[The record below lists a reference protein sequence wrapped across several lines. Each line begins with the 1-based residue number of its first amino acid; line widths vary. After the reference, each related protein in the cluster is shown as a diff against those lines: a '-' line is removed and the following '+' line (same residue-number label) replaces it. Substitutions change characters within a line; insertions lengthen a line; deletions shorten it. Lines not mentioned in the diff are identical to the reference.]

1 MKRRLSNEELRKRV
15 RLLEKEA
22 EKLGQIKVKLQ
33 ESEARFRDIADN
45 ALEWIW
51 EVDTTGKYT
60 YSSPVVK
67 KILGYEPEEVL
78 GKFFFDFFH
87 PDEKKRLMKA
97 TNKAFEHKKSFR
109 KFINRNVC
117 KDGKTVVVLSTSGVP
132 LFDAEGNF
140 IGYRGADMDITDQYI
155 AEKKLRVSEEHL
167 RSLMESAS
175 GFAIYRLVYDKESP
189 HSLKVIFVSP
199 SIKDIFSISEPIEF
213 KAWFD
218 NIHPDDVSRL
228 TEANKRAFKTN
239 RFNEEFRTYNKKKG
253 EWRWV
258 HAISTGG
265 INKNGWNRYVN
276 GILIDIT
283 ERKVSEEA
291 LKSKEK
297 ELENKASKLE
307 DINTA
312 LNVLLEKRKAD
323 QIELEEKILLNVE
336 SLIKPFLEKLRQGN
350 LDERKKNVLNIIQ
363 TNLDEIISPFIRNL
377 SSIHYNLTPK
387 EIQIVSF
394 IRQGFTNKEI
404 ADILFLSV
412 KTVEF
417 HRDNIRKK
425 LRIKN
430 KKINLTSYLLSM
442 D

>member
-1 MKRRLSNEELRKRV
+1 MKRKLSYEELQKRV
-15 RLLEKEA
+15 RLLEKEN
-22 EKLGQIKVKLQ
+22 ETLGRIKTQLQ

-51 EVDTTGKYT
+51 QVDTSGKYT

-78 GKFFFDFFH
+78 GKYYFDFFH

-97 TNKAFEHKKSFR
+97 ATMAFEHKKSFR

-117 KDGKTVVVLSTSGVP
+117 KDGKALVVLSTRGVP

-140 IGYRGADMDITDQYI
+140 IGYRGADMNTTDQYI
-155 AEKKLRVSEEHL
+155 AEKKLQESEEHF

-175 GFAIYRLVYDKESP
+175 GFAIYRLVYDKVSP
-189 HSLKVIFVSP
+189 HSLRVIFASP
-199 SIKDIFSISEPIEF
+199 SIKGIFGIPDPMKFES
-213 KAWFD
+213 WFE

-228 TEANKRAFKTN
+228 TEANKRAFETN
-239 RFNEEFRTYNKKKG
+239 SFNEEFRTYNEKKG

-265 INKNGWNRYVN
+265 VNKKGWNRYVN

-297 ELENKASKLE
+297 ELETKACKLK

-312 LNVLLEKRKAD
+312 LNVLLEKRKVD
-323 QIELEEKILLNVE
+323 QIELEEKIILNVE
-336 SLIKPFLEKLRQGN
+336 SLIKPYLDKLRQGN
-350 LDERKKNVLNIIQ
+350 LDERKKSILNIIQ
-363 TNLDEIISPFIRNL
+363 TNLDEIISPFTRNL
-377 SSIHYNLTPK
+377 SSRLYNLTPK
-387 EIQIVSF
+387 EIQIANF
-394 IRQGFTNKEI
+394 IRQGITNKEI

-425 LRIKN
+425 LGIKN
-430 KKINLTSYLLSM
+430 KKINLTSYLLSI

>member
-1 MKRRLSNEELRKRV
+1 MKRKLSYEELQKRV
-15 RLLEKEA
+15 RLLEKEN
-22 EKLGQIKVKLQ
+22 EKLGRIWTQLQ

-51 EVDTTGKYT
+51 QVDTSGKYT

-78 GKFFFDFFH
+78 GKYYFDFFH

-97 TNKAFEHKKSFR
+97 ATMAFEHKKSFR

-117 KDGKTVVVLSTSGVP
+117 KDGKTLVVLSTSGVP

-140 IGYRGADMDITDQYI
+140 MGYRGADMDITNQYM
-155 AEKKLRVSEEHL
+155 AEKKLQESEEHF

-175 GFAIYRLVYDKESP
+175 GFAIYRLVYDNVSP
-189 HSLKVIFVSP
+189 HSLRVIFASP
-199 SIKDIFSISEPIEF
+199 SIKDIFGIPDPMKFES
-213 KAWFD
+213 WFEY
-218 NIHPDDVSRL
+218 IHPDDVRGL
-228 TEANKRAFKTN
+228 VEANKRAFETN
-239 RFNEEFRTYNKKKG
+239 LFNEEFRTYNEKKG

-265 INKNGWNRYVN
+265 VNKKGWNRYVN

-297 ELENKASKLE
+297 ELETKASKLE
-307 DINTA
+307 EVNTA
-312 LNVLLEKRKAD
+312 LNVLLEKRKVD
-323 QIELEEKILLNVE
+323 QIQLEEKIVLNVE
-336 SLIKPFLEKLRQGN
+336 SLIKPYLDKLQQSS
-350 LDERKKNVLNIIQ
+350 LDERKKNILNIIQ
-363 TNLDEIISPFIRNL
+363 TNLDEITSSFALNL
-377 SSIHYNLTPK
+377 SSGYRKLTPK
-387 EIQIVSF
+387 EIQIANF
-394 IRQGFTNKEI
+394 IKQGKISKEI
-404 ADILFLSV
+404 ADILCLSV

-425 LRIKN
+425 LGIKN
-430 KKINLTSYLLSM
+430 KKINLQSYLSFI

>member
-1 MKRRLSNEELRKRV
+1 MKRKLSYEELQKRV
-15 RLLEKEA
+15 RLLEKET
-22 EKLGQIKVKLQ
+22 EELGQIKVKLE

-51 EVDTTGKYT
+51 QVDTTGKYT

-78 GKFFFDFFH
+78 GNFFFDFFH

-97 TNKAFEHKKSFR
+97 TYKAFEYKRSFR

-140 IGYRGADMDITDQYI
+140 MGYRGADMDITDQYI

-175 GFAIYRLVYDKESP
+175 GFAVYRLVYDKESP

-199 SIKDIFSISEPIEF
+199 SINDIFGIPDPMKFES
-213 KAWFD
+213 WFE

-228 TEANKRAFKTN
+228 TEANKRAFETK
-239 RFNEEFRTYNKKKG
+239 RFNEEFRTYNEKKG

-265 INKNGWNRYVN
+265 TNKNGWNRYVN

-283 ERKVSEEA
+283 GRKASEEA

-297 ELENKASKLE
+297 ELETRASKLE
-307 DINTA
+307 ELNVA
-312 LNVLLEKRKAD
+312 LNVLLEKRKTD
-323 QIELEEKILLNVE
+323 QSELEEKIILNVE
-336 SLIKPFLEKLRQGN
+336 SLIKPYLDKLRHGN
-350 LDERKKNVLNIIQ
+350 LDERKKNILNIIQ
-363 TNLDEIISPFIRNL
+363 TNLDEIISPFTRYL

-387 EIQIVSF
+387 EIQIANF
-394 IRQGFTNKEI
+394 IRQGITNKEI
-404 ADILFLSV
+404 AEILFLSI

-425 LRIKN
+425 LGIRN
-430 KKINLTSYLLSM
+430 KKINLASFLLSI

>member
-1 MKRRLSNEELRKRV
+1 MKRKLSYEELQKRV
-15 RLLEKEA
+15 RLLEKEN
-22 EKLGQIKVKLQ
+22 EKLGRIKTQLQ

-51 EVDTTGKYT
+51 QVDTSGKYT

-78 GKFFFDFFH
+78 GKYYFDFFH

-97 TNKAFEHKKSFR
+97 ATIAFEHKKSFR

-117 KDGKTVVVLSTSGVP
+117 KDGKTLVVLSTSGVP

-140 IGYRGADMDITDQYI
+140 IGYRGADMNTTDQYI
-155 AEKKLRVSEEHL
+155 AEKKLQESEEHL

-175 GFAIYRLVYDKESP
+175 GFAIYRLVYDNVSP
-189 HSLKVIFVSP
+189 HSLRVIFASP
-199 SIKDIFSISEPIEF
+199 SIKDIFGIPDPMKFES
-213 KAWFD
+213 WFE

-228 TEANKRAFKTN
+228 TEANKRAFETN
-239 RFNEEFRTYNKKKG
+239 SFNEEFRTYNEKKG

-265 INKNGWNRYVN
+265 VNKKGWNRYVN

-297 ELENKASKLE
+297 ELETKAGKLE

-312 LNVLLEKRKAD
+312 LNVLLEKRKVD
-323 QIELEEKILLNVE
+323 QIELEEKIILNVE
-336 SLIKPFLEKLRQGN
+336 SLIKPYLDKLRQGN
-350 LDERKKNVLNIIQ
+350 LDERKKSILNIIQ
-363 TNLDEIISPFIRNL
+363 TNLDEIISPFTRNL
-377 SSIHYNLTPK
+377 SSINYSLTAK
-387 EIQIVSF
+387 EIQIANF
-394 IRQGFTNKEI
+394 IRQGITNKEI

-425 LRIKN
+425 LGIKN
-430 KKINLTSYLLSM
+430 KKINLASHLLSIN
-442 D
+442 

>member
-1 MKRRLSNEELRKRV
+1 MKRKLSYEELQKRV
-15 RLLEKEA
+15 RLLEKEN
-22 EKLGQIKVKLQ
+22 ETLGRIKTQLQ

-51 EVDTTGKYT
+51 QVDTSGKYT

-78 GKFFFDFFH
+78 GKYYFDFFH

-97 TNKAFEHKKSFR
+97 ATMAFEHKKSFR
-109 KFINRNVC
+109 KFINRNLC
-117 KDGKTVVVLSTSGVP
+117 KDGKALVVLSTSGVP

-140 IGYRGADMDITDQYI
+140 IGYRGADMNITDQYI
-155 AEKKLRVSEEHL
+155 AEKKLQESEEHF

-175 GFAIYRLVYDKESP
+175 GFAIYRLVYDKVSP
-189 HSLKVIFVSP
+189 HSLRVIFASP
-199 SIKDIFSISEPIEF
+199 SIKGIFGIPDPMKFES
-213 KAWFD
+213 WFE

-228 TEANKRAFKTN
+228 TEANKRAFETN
-239 RFNEEFRTYNKKKG
+239 SFNEEFRTYNEKKG

-265 INKNGWNRYVN
+265 VNKKGWNRYVN

-297 ELENKASKLE
+297 ELETKACKLK

-312 LNVLLEKRKAD
+312 LNVLLEKRKVD
-323 QIELEEKILLNVE
+323 QIELEEKIILNVE
-336 SLIKPFLEKLRQGN
+336 SLIKPYLDKLRQGN
-350 LDERKKNVLNIIQ
+350 LDERKKSILNIIQ
-363 TNLDEIISPFIRNL
+363 TNLDEIISPFTRNL
-377 SSIHYNLTPK
+377 SSRLYNLTPK
-387 EIQIVSF
+387 EIQIANF
-394 IRQGFTNKEI
+394 IRQGITNKEI

-425 LRIKN
+425 LGIKN
-430 KKINLTSYLLSM
+430 KKINLTSYLLSI

>member
-1 MKRRLSNEELRKRV
+1 MKRKLSYEELQKRV
-15 RLLEKEA
+15 RLLEKENQ
-22 EKLGQIKVKLQ
+22 KLGRIWTQLQ

-51 EVDTTGKYT
+51 QVDTSGKYT

-78 GKFFFDFFH
+78 GKYYFDFFH

-97 TNKAFEHKKSFR
+97 ATMAFEHKKSFR
-109 KFINRNVC
+109 KFINRNLC
-117 KDGKTVVVLSTSGVP
+117 KDGKTLVVLSTSGVP

-140 IGYRGADMDITDQYI
+140 MGYRGADMDITNQYM
-155 AEKKLRVSEEHL
+155 AEKKLQESEEHF

-175 GFAIYRLVYDKESP
+175 GFAIYRLVYDNVSP
-189 HSLKVIFVSP
+189 HSLRVIFASP
-199 SIKDIFSISEPIEF
+199 SIKDIFGIPDPMKFES
-213 KAWFD
+213 WFEY
-218 NIHPDDVSRL
+218 IHPDDMSRL
-228 TEANKRAFKTN
+228 VEANKRAFETN
-239 RFNEEFRTYNKKKG
+239 LFNEEFRTYNEKKG

-265 INKNGWNRYVN
+265 VNKKGWNRYVN

-297 ELENKASKLE
+297 ELETKASKLE
-307 DINTA
+307 EVNTA
-312 LNVLLEKRKAD
+312 LNVLLEKRKVD
-323 QIELEEKILLNVE
+323 QNEVEEKIILNVE
-336 SLIKPFLEKLRQGN
+336 SLIKPYLDKLRQGN
-350 LDERKKNVLNIIQ
+350 LDERKENILNTIQ
-363 TNLDEIISPFIRNL
+363 TNLDEIISPFARNL
-377 SSIHYNLTPK
+377 SSRHYNLTPK
-387 EIQIVSF
+387 EIQIANF
-394 IRQGFTNKEI
+394 IRQGITNKEI

-417 HRDNIRKK
+417 HRDNIRRK
-425 LRIKN
+425 LGIKN
-430 KKINLTSYLLSM
+430 KKINLTSYLLSI

>member
-1 MKRRLSNEELRKRV
+1 MKRKLSYEELQKRV
-15 RLLEKEA
+15 RLLEKEN
-22 EKLGQIKVKLQ
+22 EKLGRIWTQLQ

-51 EVDTTGKYT
+51 QVDTSGKYT

-78 GKFFFDFFH
+78 GKYYFDFFH

-97 TNKAFEHKKSFR
+97 ATMAFEHKKSFR
-109 KFINRNVC
+109 KFINRNLC
-117 KDGKTVVVLSTSGVP
+117 KDGKTLVVLSTSGVP

-140 IGYRGADMDITDQYI
+140 MGYRGADMDITNQYM
-155 AEKKLRVSEEHL
+155 AEKKLQESEEHF

-175 GFAIYRLVYDKESP
+175 GFAIYRLVYDNVSP
-189 HSLKVIFVSP
+189 HSLRVIFASP
-199 SIKDIFSISEPIEF
+199 SIKDIFGIPDPMKFES
-213 KAWFD
+213 WFEY
-218 NIHPDDVSRL
+218 IHPDDVRGL
-228 TEANKRAFKTN
+228 VEANKRAFETN
-239 RFNEEFRTYNKKKG
+239 LFNEEFRTYNEKKG

-265 INKNGWNRYVN
+265 VNKKGWNRYVN

-297 ELENKASKLE
+297 ELETKASKLE
-307 DINTA
+307 EVNTA
-312 LNVLLEKRKAD
+312 LNVLLEKRKVD
-323 QIELEEKILLNVE
+323 QNEVEEKIILNVE
-336 SLIKPFLEKLRQGN
+336 SLIKPYLDKLRQGN
-350 LDERKKNVLNIIQ
+350 LDERKENILNTIQ
-363 TNLDEIISPFIRNL
+363 TNLDEIISPFARNL
-377 SSIHYNLTPK
+377 SSRHYNLTPK
-387 EIQIVSF
+387 EIQIANF
-394 IRQGFTNKEI
+394 IRQGITNKEI

-417 HRDNIRKK
+417 HRDNIRRK
-425 LRIKN
+425 LGIKN
-430 KKINLTSYLLSM
+430 KKINLTSYLLSI

>member
-1 MKRRLSNEELRKRV
+1 MKRKLSFEELQQRV
-15 RLLEKEA
+15 RFLEKEA
-22 EKLGQIKVKLQ
+22 EKLGRIKTELQ

-45 ALEWIW
+45 AMEWIW
-51 EVDTTGKYT
+51 QVDTTGKYT

-78 GKFFFDFFH
+78 GKYFFDFFH
-87 PDEKKRLMKA
+87 PDEKKKLMKA
-97 TNKAFEHKKSFR
+97 TTKAFEHKKSFR
-109 KFINRNVC
+109 KFTNQNLC
-117 KDGKTVVVLSTSGVP
+117 KDGKTLVVLSTSGVP

-155 AEKKLRVSEEHL
+155 AEKKLQVSEEHL

-175 GFAIYRLVYDKESP
+175 GFAIYRLVYDKVSP
-189 HSLKVIFVSP
+189 HSLRVIFVSP
-199 SIKDIFSISEPIEF
+199 SIKGIFGIPDPMKF
-213 KAWFD
+213 KSWFE
-218 NIHPDDVSRL
+218 NIHPDDVNRL
-228 TEANKRAFKTN
+228 TEANKRAFETN
-239 RFNEEFRTYNKKKG
+239 RFNEEFRTYNEKKG

-258 HAISTGG
+258 QGISTGG
-265 INKNGWNRYVN
+265 VNKKGWNRHVN

-291 LKSKEK
+291 LKSKER
-297 ELENKASKLE
+297 ELETKANKLE

-312 LNVLLEKRKAD
+312 LNVLLEKRKVD
-323 QIELEEKILLNVE
+323 QIELEEKIVLNVE
-336 SLIKPFLEKLRQGN
+336 NLIKPYLDKLRQGS
-350 LDERKKNVLNIIQ
+350 LDDRKKNILNIIQ
-363 TNLDEIISPFIRNL
+363 SNLDEIISPFARNL
-377 SSIHYNLTPK
+377 SSRHYNLTPK
-387 EIQIVSF
+387 EIQIANF
-394 IRQGFTNKEI
+394 IRQGTTNKEI

-425 LRIKN
+425 LGIKN
-430 KKINLTSYLLSM
+430 KKINLTSYLLSI

>member
-1 MKRRLSNEELRKRV
+1 MKKKLTYEELQKRV
-15 RLLEKEA
+15 RLLEKET
-22 EKLGQIKVKLQ
+22 EKLVQIKAKLQ

-51 EVDTTGKYT
+51 QVDASGKYI

-67 KILGYEPEEVL
+67 KILGYEPEEML
-78 GKFFFDFFH
+78 GKYYYDFFH
-87 PDEKKRLMKA
+87 PDEKNELMEVTA
-97 TNKAFEHKKSFR
+97 KAFEHKRSFR
-109 KFINRNVC
+109 KFINRNLC
-117 KDGKTVVVLSTSGVP
+117 KDGETVVVLSTSGVP
-132 LFDAEGNF
+132 LFDEEGNF
-140 IGYRGADMDITDQYI
+140 RGYRGADMDITDQYV
-155 AEKKLRVSEEHL
+155 AQEKLRVSEEHL

-175 GFAIYRLVYDKESP
+175 GFAIYRLVHDKESP

-199 SIKDIFSISEPIEF
+199 SIKDVFSISDPMEF
-213 KAWFD
+213 KSWFD

-228 TEANKRAFKTN
+228 TEANKRAFETN
-239 RFNEEFRTYNKKKG
+239 HFNEEFRTYNKKMG

-258 HAISTGG
+258 QSISTGG
-265 INKNGWNRYVN
+265 INDNGWNMYVN

-283 ERKVSEEA
+283 ERKIAEEA

-297 ELENKASKLE
+297 ELETKASKLE
-307 DINTA
+307 DLNTA

-323 QIELEEKILLNVE
+323 QMELEEKIVLNVE
-336 SLIKPFLEKLRQGN
+336 NLIKPNLDKLRQGN
-350 LDERKKNVLNIIQ
+350 LDERKKNILNIIQ

-377 SSIHYNLTPK
+377 SSINYHLTPK
-387 EIQIVSF
+387 EIQIAGF
-394 IRQGFTNKEI
+394 IRQGITNKEI
-404 ADILFLSV
+404 AEMLFLST

-425 LRIKN
+425 LGIKN
-430 KKINLTSYLLSM
+430 RKINLTSYLLSI

>member
-1 MKRRLSNEELRKRV
+1 MKRKLSYEELQKRF
-15 RLLEKEA
+15 RLLEKET
-22 EKLGQIKVKLQ
+22 EELGQIKVKLE

-51 EVDTTGKYT
+51 QVDTTGKYT

-78 GKFFFDFFH
+78 GKYYFDFFH
-87 PDEKKRLMKA
+87 PDEKKKLVKV
-97 TNKAFEHKKSFR
+97 TTKAFEYRRSFR

-117 KDGKTVVVLSTSGVP
+117 KDGKTIVVLLTSGVP

-140 IGYRGADMDITDQYI
+140 MGYRGADMNITDHYI

-175 GFAIYRLVYDKESP
+175 GFAVYRLVYDKESP

-199 SIKDIFSISEPIEF
+199 SIKDIFGIPDPMKFES
-213 KAWFD
+213 WFE

-228 TEANKRAFKTN
+228 TEANKRAFETK
-239 RFNEEFRTYNKKKG
+239 RFNEEFRTYNEKKG

-265 INKNGWNRYVN
+265 TNKNGWNRYVN

-283 ERKVSEEA
+283 GRKASEEA

-297 ELENKASKLE
+297 ELETRASKLE
-307 DINTA
+307 ELNVA
-312 LNVLLEKRKAD
+312 LNVLLEKRKTD
-323 QIELEEKILLNVE
+323 QSELEEKIILNVE
-336 SLIKPFLEKLRQGN
+336 SLIKPYLDKLRHGN
-350 LDERKKNVLNIIQ
+350 LDERKKNILNIIQ
-363 TNLDEIISPFIRNL
+363 TNLDEIISPFTRYL

-387 EIQIVSF
+387 EIQIANF
-394 IRQGFTNKEI
+394 IRQGITNKEI
-404 ADILFLSV
+404 AEILFLSI

-425 LRIKN
+425 LGIRN
-430 KKINLTSYLLSM
+430 KKINLASFLLSI